1 MSDDEII
8 EYIDVKNRNAYT
20 PIDFEDLSYV
30 QINYVE
36 MRRQAERIYDIGNNI
51 CSKLNGVIAAINKLA
66 GLVGASV
73 SLSVEDV
80 NKINNKVNEITSF
93 INSQID
99 RYEELNDEVSSR
111 INDLNYLIDQL
122 FDEDGSYVFVIN
134 EDGNRERKLY
144 QDILK
149 EKEKEEAAKII
160 KEKVEA
166 AGFTYYPEMGT
177 YSELSFDSVEDKMAA
192 FDNFIYTKAMEA
204 GFTDKEAKMAIV
216 ISRWETGNYSKEVKG
231 SDMYNY
237 ILPSNNNICG
247 AKGGSG
253 KWANLAHDKNGFNIY
268 DTIDQS
274 AEHFTDF
281 LQGGYFSQGLTSFTK
296 MQPKYC
302 PIDDPSDTKG
312 VNSQWLG
319 GCQSLY
325 YQLFGEWVD

>member
-1 MSDDEII
+1 
-8 EYIDVKNRNAYT
+8 
-20 PIDFEDLSYV
+20 
-30 QINYVE
+30 
-36 MRRQAERIYDIGNNI
+36 
-51 CSKLNGVIAAINKLA
+51 
-66 GLVGASV
+66 
-73 SLSVEDV
+73 
-80 NKINNKVNEITSF
+80 
-93 INSQID
+93 
-99 RYEELNDEVSSR
+99 
-111 INDLNYLIDQL
+111 
-122 FDEDGSYVFVIN
+122 
-134 EDGNRERKLY
+134 
-144 QDILK
+144 
-149 EKEKEEAAKII
+149 
-160 KEKVEA
+160 
-166 AGFTYYPEMGT
+166 
-177 YSELSFDSVEDKMAA
+177 MAA

>member
-8 EYIDVKNRNAYT
+8 EYIDVKNRNAHT

-51 CSKLNGVIAAINKLA
+51 CSKLNGVITAINKLA

-134 EDGNRERKLY
+134 EDGNRERRLY

-149 EKEKEEAAKII
+149 EKEKEENARIV

-177 YSELSFDSVEDKMAA
+177 YSELQFDSTEERLKA

-204 GFTDKEAKMAIV
+204 GYTDKEAKMAIV
-216 ISRWETGNYSKEVKG
+216 ISRWETSNYCTNY
-231 SDMYNY
+231 DTYLLRDYNN
-237 ILPSNNNICG
+237 LSG
-247 AKGGSG
+247 AKGGDSQWSNLSKG
-253 KWANLAHDKNGFNIY
+253 KNDFNIY
-268 DTIDQS
+268 DTLDQS
-274 AEHFTDF
+274 AEHFMDF
-281 LQGGYFSQGLTSFTK
+281 LDKYYFNEGLDTFAK
-296 MQPKYC
+296 IQPKYC
-302 PIDDPSDTKG
+302 PINDKSDTQG

-319 GCQSLY
+319 GCRDLY
-325 YQLFGEWVD
+325 HQLFGEWVD

>member
-1 MSDDEII
+1 MTRE
-8 EYIDVKNRNAYT
+8 EYLDLKHIRVREPLT
-20 PIDFEDLSYV
+20 FENLSYV
-30 QINYVE
+30 QVIYIE
-36 MRRQAERIYDIGNNI
+36 MRRQATRVSELGRDI
-51 CSKLNGVIAAINKLA
+51 CSKLNAVISAINTLSS
-66 GLVGASV
+66 LVGAGV
-73 SLSVEDV
+73 NLSVESAT
-80 NKINNKVNEITSF
+80 KVSDTTDKMLAFVEN
-93 INSQID
+93 QIS
-99 RYEELNDEVSSR
+99 RYEQLNSEISVRISELNS
-111 INDLNYLIDQL
+111 LIAQL
-122 FDEDGSYVFVIN
+122 YDEDGNLVTVKDEEGN
-134 EDGNRERKLY
+134 EETRVY

-149 EKEKEEAAKII
+149 EKEQEEKERVLRN
-160 KEKVEA
+160 KVES
-166 AGFTYYPEMGT
+166 AGFTYYPEMGKYT
-177 YSELSFDSVEDKMAA
+177 DLTFESNEEKMKA

-204 GFTDKEAKMAIV
+204 GLTDKEAKMAIV
-216 ISRWETGNYSKEVKG
+216 ISRWETGNYSKEAKG

-253 KWANLAHDKNGFNIY
+253 EWANLAHDKNGFNIY

-281 LQGGYFSQGLTSFTK
+281 LKGGYFNQGLTSFTK

-325 YQLFGEWVD
+325 HQLFGEWVD

>member
-1 MSDDEII
+1 MSDEEII
-8 EYIDVKNRNAYT
+8 KYTDVKNRSSYT
-20 PIDFEDLSYV
+20 PIDFGNLSYV
-30 QINYVE
+30 QISYVE
-36 MRRQAERIYDIGNNI
+36 MRRQAERIKEIGDNV
-51 CSKLNGVIAAINKLA
+51 CSKLNGVIATINALA

-73 SLSVEDV
+73 NLSVESTT
-80 NKINNKVNEITSF
+80 KISNRIDEITSF
-93 INSQID
+93 VNTQIS
-99 RYEELNDEVSSR
+99 RYEELNDEVNTRVS
-111 INDLNYLIDQL
+111 DLNYLIAQL

-144 QDILK
+144 NDILK
-149 EKEKEEAAKII
+149 EKEKEEQARII
-160 KEKVEA
+160 KEKVES
-166 AGFTYYPEMGT
+166 AGFTYYPEMGK
-177 YSELSFDSVEDKMAA
+177 YSDLSFESNEEKMKA

-231 SDMYNY
+231 SEMYNY

-253 KWANLAHDKNGFNIY
+253 EWANLAHDRNGFNIY

-281 LQGGYFSQGLTSFTK
+281 LQGGYFNQGLTSFTK

-302 PIDDPSDTKG
+302 PINDPSDKNG

-325 YQLFGEWVD
+325 HQLFGEWVD